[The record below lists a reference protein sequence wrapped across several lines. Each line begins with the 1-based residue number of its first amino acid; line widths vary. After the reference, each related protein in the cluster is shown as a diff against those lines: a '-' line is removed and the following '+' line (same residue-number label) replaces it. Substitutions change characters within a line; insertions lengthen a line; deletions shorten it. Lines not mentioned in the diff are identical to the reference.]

1 MPTKTTSLKKTA
13 AAAVTAVALAVIGSL
28 AFAAPA
34 FADPT
39 PAPGPV
45 TTISNLVVGIDN
57 SFGRQVHIQYN
68 YSVADPTLG
77 ADSIVEVTDFA
88 NCDSPTVIDQDVP
101 LPNTQAGAISLYVAV
116 PATGYVEVKV
126 YSSNGVSAPLVS
138 LPVVASDT
146 LVSPS
151 DISADLNPDTP
162 PTTGT
167 VVIDLGGDV
176 PESSFQLYSNGSPTG
191 PVITVPGCGEYVHS
205 YSGAPGDLIMLHN
218 VDGDFD
224 LINITIP
231 GAVSPPVDPGTPTDP
246 TLPTTGVGPGSW
258 YAGGFGLAAL
268 FVGAVLLLVQ
278 WRVRRRRVV

>member
-1 MPTKTTSLKKTA
+1 
-13 AAAVTAVALAVIGSL
+13 
-28 AFAAPA
+28 
-34 FADPT
+34 
-39 PAPGPV
+39 V

-57 SFGRQVHIQYN
+57 SSGRQVHVQYN
-68 YSVADPTLG
+68 YSVADPILA

-88 NCDSPTVIDQDVP
+88 NCDSPTAIDQDVP
-101 LPNTQAGAISLYVAV
+101 LANAQGGAISLYLAL

-126 YSSNGVSAPLVS
+126 YSSNGASAPLVS
-138 LPVVASDT
+138 LPAVASDT

-151 DISADLNPDTP
+151 DIGADFNPDTP

-167 VVIDLGGDV
+167 LGIDLGGDV

-191 PVITVPGCGEYVHS
+191 AVITVPGCGEYVHS
-205 YSGAPGDLIMLHN
+205 YSAAPGDVLMLHN
-218 VDGDFD
+218 IDGDFD

-231 GAVSPPVDPGTPTDP
+231 AAVTPPADPGTP

-278 WRVRRRRVV
+278 WRVRRRRAV